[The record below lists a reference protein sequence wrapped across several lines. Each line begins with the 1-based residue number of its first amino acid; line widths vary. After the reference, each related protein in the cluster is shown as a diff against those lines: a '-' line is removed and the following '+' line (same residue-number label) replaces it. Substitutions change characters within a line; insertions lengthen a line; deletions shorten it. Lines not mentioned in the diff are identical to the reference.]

1 MFGWED
7 FGEIEKRSGKY
18 GRKQVEK
25 VLGRKREGERKML
38 GPAILS
44 LGPPKFLLSPNQ
56 GENEGEKGIV
66 CFGLNCHFSV
76 TFCFLG
82 FFGFLVS
89 FIHIV
94 SWFWLMLFYFLFFIF
109 LGADLPFFLFL
120 LFGFICFFHSHSFF
134 FFLLI
139 YFGSFWL
146 VLFKNKN

>member
-18 GRKQVEK
+18 GRKQVEE

-94 SWFWLMLFYFLFFIF
+94 SWFWLMLFYFLFFWVLIS
-109 LGADLPFFLFL
+109 LFFLFF
-120 LFGFICFFHSHSFF
+120 LFGFICFFHSLSFF
-134 FFLLI
+134 LFPFNLFWIFLACA
-139 YFGSFWL
+139 F
-146 VLFKNKN
+146 